1 MSNLRLKNDCAINA
15 DMAINSRGIR
25 AASLASSPSSE
36 ESIEPIESLTMSG
49 HDPDCETGLTLDMK
63 WPPSL
68 SKDFLKACILTQTK
82 SLRLGSPSHALTRV
96 QHPGQQQ
103 HTSARSRS
111 SRQ

>member
-36 ESIEPIESLTMSG
+36 ESIEPIESLTISG

-63 WPPSL
+63 WPSIIIKGCL
-68 SKDFLKACILTQTK
+68 
-82 SLRLGSPSHALTRV
+82 
-96 QHPGQQQ
+96 
-103 HTSARSRS
+103 
-111 SRQ
+111 